1 MKTIRKNKRN
11 TKKRSKKGGSAS
23 ANGKRVVFKKSTN
36 PEKKYM
42 AIFYE
47 NGKKIKTTHFGA
59 AGMSDY
65 TKHKDPARKQ
75 RYMNRHKANEHWSKP
90 MTAGSLSRYILWN
103 KPSLKASIQDYK
115 KRFNY
120 L

>member
-1 MKTIRKNKRN
+1 MKTIRKN
-11 TKKRSKKGGSAS
+11 TKKRSKGFR
-23 ANGKRVVFKKSTN
+23 NGKRVVFKKSTN
-36 PEKKYM
+36 SKKKYM
-42 AIFYE
+42 AVFYD

-75 RYMNRHKANEHWSKP
+75 RYMNRHRATEDWSKP
-90 MTAGSLSRYILWN
+90 MSAGALSRFILWN
-103 KPSLKASIQDYK
+103 KPSLKASISDYK

>member
-11 TKKRSKKGGSAS
+11 TKKRSKKGG
-23 ANGKRVVFKKSTN
+23 ANGKKVVFKKSTN

-75 RYMNRHKANEHWSKP
+75 RYMNRHRATEDWSKP
-90 MTAGSLSRYILWN
+90 MSAGALSRFILWN
-103 KPSLKASIQDYK
+103 KPSLKASISDYK